1 MPVGATSGF
10 DRMLTSWQRS
20 MRARNLAAKTITV
33 YTAAGRELVRW
44 LQAETDI
51 AGFEDVRKADLE
63 GWIASLLEQSS
74 AGYASNRY
82 RAVQQL
88 FKWLTDEEEI
98 AVNPMARMTP
108 PKIDEKLVPVLS
120 DEQIRA
126 LLKTCS
132 GTGFVARR
140 DYAMLRLFLASG
152 VRLAEMAGLQPADV
166 DLDERCAV
174 VTGKGRRSRIIRF
187 DAETCRALDR
197 YERLREK
204 DRRADAATYW
214 LSEKGRG
221 PMSSNGIYQMVKRRG
236 RLIGLE
242 LHPHMFRHTFA
253 HRFQSKGGAEG
264 DLMELAG
271 WRSPQMVRRYGAS
284 ARSERARTSYDR
296 VGVMSDL

>member
-1 MPVGATSGF
+1 
-10 DRMLTSWQRS
+10 MLTSWQRS

-33 YTAAGRELVRW
+33 YTAAGRELARW
-44 LQAETDI
+44 LDAETEI
-51 AGFEDVRKADLE
+51 RGFEDVRKGDLE
-63 GWIASLLEQSS
+63 GWIASLLDAGS

-108 PKIDEKLVPVLS
+108 PKVDEKLVPVLS

-126 LLKTCS
+126 LFKTCT
-132 GTGFVARR
+132 GTSFVARR
-140 DYAMLRLFLASG
+140 DYALLRLFLATG
-152 VRLAEMAGLQPADV
+152 VRLAEMAGLESADL

-174 VTGKGRRSRIIRF
+174 VTGKERRSRIVRF

-204 DRRADAATYW
+204 DRRAGEGAYW

-236 RLIGLE
+236 RLIGLD

-284 ARSERARTSYDR
+284 ARGERARTSYGR
-296 VGVMSDL
+296 VGVMTDL